1 MANNSETWVTIP
13 DQKGLFEFPP
23 KQSLFTISRK
33 TSGMSNRLS
42 TLNNNARKPYNL
54 GG

>member
-23 KQSLFTISRK
+23 KKSLFTISRK

-42 TLNNNARKPYNL
+42 VISPSA
-54 GG
+54 

>member
-42 TLNNNARKPYNL
+42 VISPSA
-54 GG
+54 